1 MTGRAPAAA
10 TVGALDAAA
19 GELVRLAV
27 TIAVGDEGALRDGA
41 ARAVKVGADPE
52 HVEEVILQS
61 YLFVGFPRALNA
73 MRAWRKASGRAA
85 PRTDADAS
93 DRDAADWRAR
103 GERTCATVYGPQYE
117 RLRVNIRELHPA
129 LDDWMIEEG
138 YGRVLGRPALALKVR
153 ELCVLAV
160 CAATEQDRQLHSH
173 LHGALHAGA
182 SPAEVDGALAVAG
195 ERLSEASRARVA
207 HLWARVK
214 AVA

>member
-1 MTGRAPAAA
+1 MR
-10 TVGALDAAA
+10 ALDDETAA
-19 GELVRLAV
+19 LVRLAV
-27 TIAVGDEGALRDGA
+27 TIAVGDEGALREGV
-41 ARAVKVGADPE
+41 ARAAASAADPV

-73 MRAWRKASGRAA
+73 MRAWRKATGRAA
-85 PRTDADAS
+85 PARDE
-93 DRDAADWRAR
+93 DAAGASPAGRRVR
-103 GERTCATVYGPQYE
+103 GELTCATVYGRLYD

-138 YGRVLGRPALALKVR
+138 YGRVLGRGALALRAR
-153 ELCVLAV
+153 ELCVAAV

-182 SPAEVDGALAVAG
+182 SAAEVSAALAIAG
-195 ERLSEASRARVA
+195 ERLGPDSRDRIA
-207 HLWARVK
+207 HLWARVR